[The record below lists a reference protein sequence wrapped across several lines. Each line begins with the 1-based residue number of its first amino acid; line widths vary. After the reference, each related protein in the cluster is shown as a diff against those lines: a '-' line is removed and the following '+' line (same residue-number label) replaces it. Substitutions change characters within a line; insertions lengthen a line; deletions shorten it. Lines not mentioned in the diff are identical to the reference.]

1 LAENNGH
8 GGGEGRYF
16 REMAG
21 LFLLFLGVFTAVS
34 LASYDYLDPSLTQ
47 HVGPGHEVRNVAG
60 RAGAYWAGFL
70 VDLAGVGA
78 LFLPLWFFFLTA
90 RTFLPDIRLGA
101 ARWCGILLCVAVLT
115 ALCAAETLTPLVTFG
130 QVQGGGYLGRAILS
144 GLFTWLGAFGAGT
157 IFFVATVFGVQ
168 LIFGLSY
175 DAVWGRGGRGA
186 WWLVRHG
193 AAGLRRVAAGLSG
206 RLRGAA
212 PDAPGA
218 PDVPTPPKPAP
229 ARGGLTDMDPDED
242 FAFSDDP
249 GDAPPDT
256 APRQAPAP
264 KAGPAPKR
272 PRQPRPAPI
281 SVDPDAPLPPL
292 DLLSVPPPAK
302 GQGPDP
308 EAAKRQGESLA
319 GCLSDFGIQGEVQR
333 IVPGPVVT
341 MFEYKP
347 APGIKI
353 SRIAGLSDDLALAMK
368 ALAVRIE
375 APIPGRDTVGVEI
388 PNAKRQTVFLRE
400 ILESEAF
407 TSSASR
413 LTLAIGKDIQGK
425 PQVADL
431 ARMPHLLVA
440 GATGSGKSVCINGI
454 LLSILY
460 KARPDEVKLL
470 LVDPKRIELSVYNDL
485 PHLVHPVVTEMSM
498 AKSALDWAVH
508 EMDRRYEA
516 MARLGVRNILGYM
529 EKLEKLGDN
538 RPEELA
544 DLTPIPYL
552 VIIIDELADLMM
564 TAAKEVEI
572 SIVRLAQLARA
583 AGIHLILAT
592 QRPSVDVV
600 TGLIKANFPTR
611 ISFQVTSKH
620 DSRTILDTVGAEH
633 LLGRGDML
641 FKPSG
646 GKMSRMHGA
655 FVSDEETAEV
665 VEFWKQRAAPGY
677 ELDFA
682 EWQKEAGGGSDGGEN
697 GDVGGDD
704 TASDPIYPQAVD
716 FVMEQG
722 RASISLIQRRFRIGF
737 NRAARFIEQME
748 RDGMLGPQ
756 EGSKPR
762 SVLRGKDY

>member
-1 LAENNGH
+1 
-8 GGGEGRYF
+8 
-16 REMAG
+16 MAG

-34 LASYDYLDPSLTQ
+34 LATYDYFDPSLTQ
-47 HVGPGHEVRNVAG
+47 HVGPGREVVNVAG

-70 VDLAGVGA
+70 VDVAGMGA
-78 LFLPLWFFFLTA
+78 LFLPLWLFYLTA
-90 RTFLPDIRLGA
+90 RIFLPEFRLGPL
-101 ARWCGILLCVAVLT
+101 RWCGIGLLAAVFT
-115 ALCAAETLTPLVTFG
+115 AACASEALRTLVTFG
-130 QVQGGGYLGRAILS
+130 QIQGGGYLGRGILTS
-144 GLFTWLGAFGAGT
+144 LTTWLGWFGAGAGL
-157 IFFVATVFGVQ
+157 FLASVFGVQ
-168 LIFGLSY
+168 LVFDLSF
-175 DAVWGRGGRGA
+175 DAVWGRAGRAARWFLGLG
-186 WWLVRHG
+186 W
-193 AAGLRRVAAGLSG
+193 AGLRRLAAALAG
-206 RLRGAA
+206 RLRRSPPAG
-212 PDAPGA
+212 PEPGTVRPEA
-218 PDVPTPPKPAP
+218 GPAV
-229 ARGGLTDMDPDED
+229 AMDPDEEFD
-242 FAFSDDP
+242 FSADMDDRTAEAEP
-249 GDAPPDT
+249 VRAAPP
-256 APRQAPAP
+256 AAKPAE
-264 KAGPAPKR
+264 AAPKR
-272 PRQPRPAPI
+272 PRKPRPAVVAI
-281 SVDPDAPLPPL
+281 DPEAPLPPL
-292 DLLSVPPPAK
+292 ELLSVPPPAK

-308 EAAKRQGESLA
+308 EAARRQGESLA

-388 PNAKRQTVFLRE
+388 PNAKRQTVYLRE

-407 TSSASR
+407 TSSASK

-516 MARLGVRNILGYM
+516 MARLGVRNILGYV
-529 EKLEKLGDN
+529 EKLSKLGDD

-682 EWQKEAGGGSDGGEN
+682 EWQKEAGGGPDGGDT
-697 GDVGGDD
+697 GDMGGDD
-704 TASDPIYPQAVD
+704 TASDPVYPQAVD

-762 SVLRGKDY
+762 AVLRGKD